1 MDKFDKFIKSEVS
14 KSEITVPDAVKEK
27 IEESLTAL
35 PERKK
40 QKHRTKTTA
49 KIILTAASF
58 ALVLL
63 VVFPNVSGVY
73 AQALEKIP
81 VISSIVKVFTIRNYS
96 YSDKNHEMDI
106 NVPQIEDQSNDAAD
120 YINKDV
126 DELTKMLA
134 DRFNE
139 ELEALGNS
147 AHTGIYVDYNVVT
160 NTDCW
165 FTLKVMVHEAAGSSN
180 TYYKYY
186 HINKLNEK
194 IVKLG
199 DVVENDEFYD
209 IVKEEIKR
217 QMRQQMKNDDGV
229 IYWVEDAPFGDDFSE
244 IDGEHNFYW
253 NESCD
258 LVIAFDKYEVAP
270 GAMGTPEFTISKD
283 LILDYIKDE
292 YKNIIEA

>member
-1 MDKFDKFIKSEVS
+1 MDKFDKFIKSEAS
-14 KSEITVPDAVKEK
+14 KNEITVPDEVKEK
-27 IEESLTAL
+27 IDETLTNL
-35 PERKK
+35 PERKIK
-40 QKHRTKTTA
+40 KHKTRAAT

-63 VVFPNVSGVY
+63 VVFPNVSAVY
-73 AQALEKIP
+73 AQAMEKIP

-106 NVPQIEDQSNDAAD
+106 NVPQIEDQSNEAAD

-139 ELEALGNS
+139 ELEVSGS
-147 AHTGIYVDYNVVT
+147 QAHTGIYVDYDVVT
-160 NTDCW
+160 NTDSW
-165 FTLKVMVHEAAGSSN
+165 FTLKVMVHEAAGSSD

-186 HINKLNEK
+186 HINKLNGK

-199 DVVENDEFYD
+199 DIVENDDFYD
-209 IVKEEIKR
+209 VVKEETER
-217 QMRQQMKNDDGV
+217 QMRQQMKKDDAV
-229 IYWVEDAPFGDDFSE
+229 IYWLEDAPFGDDFSE

-253 NESCD
+253 DENFD

-270 GAMGTPEFTISKD
+270 GAMGTPEFTISKN
-283 LILDYIKDE
+283 LILDYIKTE
-292 YKNIIEA
+292 YKSIIDS